1 MSDSGLLGFDSVQVC
16 CLTVPFQRNVMPL
29 SSGITELGPGRDSC
43 IHVKNQSR
51 ITGVLPAM
59 KASIVITNNAL

>member
-1 MSDSGLLGFDSVQVC
+1 
-16 CLTVPFQRNVMPL
+16 MPV

-51 ITGVLPAM
+51 ITGAVNAI
-59 KASIVITNNAL
+59 KASIVITNNVL